1 MGRSVSKRV
10 FLKIS
15 IPRVCKLLFPAAG
28 PVIPRDV
35 PRDIISLPESSCSV
49 TTSHKRTENK
59 QTNINKHKLPT
70 NRKTYHQKSSKRQG
84 DQCLSI
90 TQSKVDTS
98 RTTRHISW
106 LTFKPDLCEVDT
118 KFQKLTLP
126 TPTRSKWQAIELG

>member
-35 PRDIISLPESSCSV
+35 PRDIISLPESSTSV
-49 TTSHKRTENK
+49 TTSHKRTGK
-59 QTNINKHKLPT
+59 QTNKHQLPT
-70 NRKTYHQKSSKRQG
+70 NRKTYHLKSSKRQG